1 MSGTDGPHG
10 LLLVDKPVGWTS
22 HDVVAR
28 VRRLAGTRR
37 VGHAGTLDPM
47 ASGVLVLGLGKGTKL
62 LTFLVGCDKDYVAT
76 VRLGEVRSTDD
87 AEGEVIASHDPS
99 GVTAEAVSA
108 AVAGLTGAI
117 EQVPSTVSAI
127 KVAGQRAYA
136 RARAGEDVVLAPRA
150 VTVARFETGPLR
162 MAQTQSGHAV
172 VDLDIAVSVSSGTY
186 VRALARDLGQA
197 LGVGGHLTALRRT
210 RVGGFGLDRAHD
222 LDELGRTVADG
233 GALPVLP
240 LGVAARSALPVRE
253 LAEAEARAA
262 AYGQPLSSAQPG
274 RSEPVAAFAPDGT
287 LVAVLDESGTRARDA
302 RRVRPRRFVEC
313 PSCECGTGWPTCRAT
328 SVTASSPSATSTAFT
343 GGTARC

>member
-117 EQVPSTVSAI
+117 EHVPSTVSAI

-210 RVGGFGLDRAHD
+210 RVGGYGIPECHPLADLEARAA
-222 LDELGRTVADG
+222 TVPGTRASLPMLPLAAAARA
-233 GALPVLP
+233 ALPI
-240 LGVAARSALPVRE
+240 RE
-253 LAEAEARAA
+253 LTDAEARAVS
-262 AYGQPLSSAQPG
+262 YGQPITAGPA
-274 RSEPVAAFAPDGT
+274 RSDAVAAFAPDGI
-287 LVAVLDESGTRARDA
+287 LVAVLDETGA
-302 RRVRPRRFVEC
+302 RPRTRVVFA
-313 PSCECGTGWPTCRAT
+313 PAGS
-328 SVTASSPSATSTAFT
+328 
-343 GGTARC
+343 